1 MIVLND
7 YFIYGEPN
15 YKALKENKGG
25 PWVLQVASDG

>member
-7 YFIYGEPN
+7 YFFYGEPN
-15 YKALKENKGG
+15 YKALKEKGG